1 MPKFIPYRYILIEKF
16 NNKIEKH
23 LQLSEITDM
32 VKEYKEYYNVY
43 NRILVIHMVATVKVL
58 LKLQK
63 TLIYQEKLANDG
75 SNNIMKMVL
84 RAYFQ
89 IIQIVAENHI

>member
-1 MPKFIPYRYILIEKF
+1 M
-16 NNKIEKH
+16 
-23 LQLSEITDM
+23 QLSEITDM

-75 SNNIMKMVL
+75 SNNIMKKVL
-84 RAYFQ
+84 IVYFQ
-89 IIQIVAENHI
+89 IMSENHT

>member
-75 SNNIMKMVL
+75 SNNIMKKVL
-84 RAYFQ
+84 IVYFQ
-89 IIQIVAENHI
+89 IMSENHT